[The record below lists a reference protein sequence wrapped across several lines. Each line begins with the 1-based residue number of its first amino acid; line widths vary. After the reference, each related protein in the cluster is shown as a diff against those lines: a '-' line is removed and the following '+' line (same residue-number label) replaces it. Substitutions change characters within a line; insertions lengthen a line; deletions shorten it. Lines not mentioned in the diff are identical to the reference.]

1 MTDRSGAAP
10 RADRGEGRERPD
22 ALAYW
27 YLQEAT
33 PLDTD
38 RIAGL
43 PEAAPEE
50 PRMASGWWLLPAVLL
65 SVPVWIALGRLVF
78 GQG

>member
-38 RIAGL
+38 GIAGL
-43 PEAAPEE
+43 PEAEPEE
-50 PRMASGWWLLPAVLL
+50 LFRRRVVGE
-65 SVPVWIALGRLVF
+65 RFEVF
-78 GQG
+78 QEACCGICVGVFHI